1 VKDLSDLAKDSI
13 GVDTGSM
20 AATNT
25 ISVVP
30 RFGAPGSVSESTHSV
45 APSDPAISIN
55 LLSAQVASPVED
67 NHSERVSDKPFT
79 QPRPAWKTVT

>member
-1 VKDLSDLAKDSI
+1 MKDLSDLAKDSI

-45 APSDPAISIN
+45 APSDPAISIDP
-55 LLSAQVASPVED
+55 LSASLPNPLEDEHAVSASGTLRTLP
-67 NHSERVSDKPFT
+67 P
-79 QPRPAWKTVT
+79 PAWKTVV